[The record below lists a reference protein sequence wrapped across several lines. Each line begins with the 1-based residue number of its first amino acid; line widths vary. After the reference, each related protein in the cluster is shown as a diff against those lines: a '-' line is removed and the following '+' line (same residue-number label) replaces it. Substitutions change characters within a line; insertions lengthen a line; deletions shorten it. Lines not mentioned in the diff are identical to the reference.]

1 MKSVKQINIE
11 KLTRDDRTA
20 LRAALCNCVAQ
31 ARTIG
36 DRALNYE
43 GRIATKLDLIELQLV
58 DACEALREFLGEPA
72 ELDRLS
78 EPDNLNPIVKL
89 SV

>member
-1 MKSVKQINIE
+1 MKTVKQINIE
-11 KLTRDDRTA
+11 RLTRDDRTA
-20 LRAALCNCVAQ
+20 LRAVLCNCVAQ
-31 ARTIG
+31 ARIIG

-43 GRIATKLDLIELQLV
+43 GRIATKLDLIELQLA
-58 DACEALREFLGEPA
+58 DACEGLRLFLGEPA

-78 EPDNLNPIVKL
+78 GSDNLNPIVKS